1 MSFSTERVFQITTV
15 PQKILSRSDRRYSWD
30 ITNIAAA
37 TIYYMRGPRG
47 RDIAAA
53 GEAQGVPI
61 VAGAADGYDEEDA
74 CDEVWVIAGA
84 VLNVIIGETYLP
96 VPWPEYRAG
105 GGSERRISGVPRH

>member
-1 MSFSTERVFQITTV
+1 MFTV
-15 PQKILSRSDRRYSWD
+15 RTVAQKILQKSDRRYSWD
-30 ITNIAAA
+30 ITNTSAN

-61 VAGAADGYDEEDA
+61 AAGAADGYDEEDA
-74 CDEVWVIAGA
+74 CDEVWVVAA
-84 VLNVIIGETYLP
+84 ALSDVIVGESMLP
-96 VPWPEYRAG
+96 MPWPEYRLG